1 MGVDYGYNYYD
12 MYINGKIESSLE
24 VAPDTNQGVRL

>member
-24 VAPDTNQGVRL
+24 VAPGTN